1 MWMRSIW
8 PEWRGAPV
16 ANGMVDYQ
24 ARLRPV
30 IRALE
35 QNPDLSIETLASSAC
50 LSFYHFHRVFTAVVG
65 ETPGEMCRRLRIQR
79 AAWQLCYTDASVTAI
94 ALGAGLASSQAFAK
108 VFRRY
113 YGCTPGE
120 FRRDKSKNGH
130 LMSKDG
136 HALVQPNPYA
146 EGHSS
151 ARSNTMKTIEMD
163 ARTLAYMR
171 VTGPYGEG
179 YDPVCSQL
187 HQWASARGL
196 EGGEWIFIYHD
207 NPEVTPPAQC
217 RTDIGVTVP
226 AGTVGMGAV
235 EIQIIPAGRYAQ
247 SRYLITDRSQYGPRW
262 QEHIGDIVAAGLEFG
277 NGPCFE
283 LYHSMSDDPVRDD
296 VSFCSSLKG

>member
-1 MWMRSIW
+1 MIDYRRRLI
-8 PEWRGAPV
+8 PV
-16 ANGMVDYQ
+16 
-24 ARLRPV
+24 L
-30 IRALE
+30 RALE
-35 QNPDLSIETLASSAC
+35 QDPDLSIEALADRAS
-50 LSFYHFHRVFTAVVG
+50 LSLYHFHRVFTAVAG
-65 ETPGEMCRRLRIQR
+65 EAPGEMCRRLRMQR
-79 AAWQLCYTDASVTAI
+79 AAWQLCYTNASVTTI

-108 VFRRY
+108 AFRRH

-130 LMSKDG
+130 LLSKDG
-136 HALVQPNPYA
+136 HASDQLLPYA
-146 EGHSS
+146 EDHSS

-163 ARTLAYMR
+163 ARTLAYIR

-179 YDPVCSQL
+179 YDPVCGRL

-226 AGTVGMGAV
+226 AGTVGAGEV
-235 EIQIIPAGRYAQ
+235 EIQLIPAGRYAQ

-262 QEHIGDIVAAGLEFG
+262 QEHVGDIVAAGLAFG
-277 NGPCFE
+277 DGPCFE
-283 LYHSMSDDPVRDD
+283 LYHSVSNDPLRDD
-296 VSFCSSLKG
+296 VSFCSSVQR

>member
-1 MWMRSIW
+1 M
-8 PEWRGAPV
+8 V
-16 ANGMVDYQ
+16 VDYR

-35 QNPDLSIETLASSAC
+35 QDPDLSIEALASRAC
-50 LSFYHFHRVFTAVVG
+50 LSFYHFHRVFTAVAG
-65 ETPGEMCRRLRIQR
+65 ETPGEMCRRLRMQR

-120 FRRDKSKNGH
+120 FRRDKRKNGH
-130 LMSKDG
+130 LESKEG
-136 HALVQPNPYA
+136 HAWDDLLPYA
-146 EGHSS
+146 EGQTS
-151 ARSNTMKTIEMD
+151 ARSNTMKTVEMD
-163 ARTLAYMR
+163 ARTLAYIR

-179 YDPVCSQL
+179 YDAVCGRL
-187 HQWASARGL
+187 HQWAAVRGL
-196 EGGEWIFIYHD
+196 AGGEWIFIYHD

-217 RTDIGVTVP
+217 RTDIGITVP
-226 AGTVGMGAV
+226 AEVRCEGEV
-235 EIQIIPAGRYAQ
+235 ETQLIPAGRYAQ

-277 NGPCFE
+277 DGPCFE
-283 LYHSMSDDPVRDD
+283 LYHSVSNEPLQDD